1 MVGKRGEYNEAQKI
15 DEESKP
21 SGVWGEK
28 KAAERGWK
36 FLREDIKAKRYGGLY
51 HGNRK

>member
-1 MVGKRGEYNEAQKI
+1 MVGERGEYNGAQKI

-21 SGVWGEK
+21 SGGLGRK

-36 FLREDIKAKRYGGLY
+36 FLREDIKAKWYGGLY